1 MSQKRTAILK
11 RDNTA
16 ETVCPHCGKTQIL
29 KVDTPVRSSTP
40 VRASVRCSCGRAHA
54 VYLERRTFVRK
65 DVDIPGFFQLK
76 GDEVDHPMTIF
87 NLSRTG
93 LKFTADDSNELDVG
107 DRLLVDFSF
116 GNAQITHIHKHVR
129 VIRVSDEGV
138 GAEFHSGRSVD
149 PLDHVY
155 DLALAMY
162 QP

>member
-1 MSQKRTAILK
+1 MSHKRTAVLR

-16 ETVCPHCGKTQIL
+16 ETVCPHCGKTQ
-29 KVDTPVRSSTP
+29 VFRVETQVRSSTP
-40 VRASVRCSCGRAHA
+40 VRATVRCSCGRAHA

-65 DVDIPGFFQLK
+65 VVDISGVFQLQ
-76 GDEVDHPMTIF
+76 GDKLEHPMTIF

-93 LKFTADDSNELDVG
+93 LMFTTDDPNKIDIG

-116 GNAQITHIHKHVR
+116 GNVQITHIHKQVR
-129 VIRVSDEGV
+129 VIRVAEEGV
-138 GAEFHSGRSVD
+138 GAEFYSGRRRD